1 MISKDDLRDM
11 VVEQARN
18 IATLYESG
26 EYDAC
31 NEAADE
37 LVSACQS
44 GLYNEIG
51 TMTRGLHDALN
62 EFCESSTISN
72 IAEEEIPD
80 AKTRLNSVITMTEE
94 AANKTMDA
102 IDVAVPVAKQ
112 LESQS
117 QELLEKWQRFQER
130 NMDADEFRNVVKELS
145 GFLSSIQTDS
155 TQVSQLLNDIL
166 MTQGFQDLTSQIIK
180 QVIELVTTVEGNL
193 VELVRIT
200 GIKSAEKATGDKD
213 IKAAGPIV
221 AGTKD
226 EKAAVSGQD
235 EVDDLLAS
243 LGF

>member
-1 MISKDDLRDM
+1 MISKDELRDM
-11 VVEQARN
+11 VIEQARN
-18 IATLYESG
+18 IAALYETS
-26 EYDAC
+26 EYEAC
-31 NEAADE
+31 NNAADE

-62 EFCESSTISN
+62 EFCESSTITN

-102 IDVAVPVAKQ
+102 IDEAVPVAKQ

-117 QELLEKWQRFQER
+117 QELLAKWNRFQER
-130 NMDADEFRNVVKELS
+130 EMDASEFRVVVKELS
-145 GFLSSIQTDS
+145 GFLATIQTDS
-155 TQVSQLLNDIL
+155 TQVSKLLNDIL

-193 VELVRIT
+193 VQLVSIT
-200 GIKSAEKATGDKD
+200 GVKKQAKSDGPDVE
-213 IKAAGPIV
+213 AAGPTV
-221 AGTKD
+221 AGTSD
-226 EKAAVSGQD
+226 EKKAVAGQD